1 MFLSRSCPHS
11 CMTERSRAFL
21 VLIFLAV
28 MFYNLVGAESWGWMW
43 LAAACPA
50 SFSLGSALL

>member
-1 MFLSRSCPHS
+1 MA
-11 CMTERSRAFL
+11 ERSRAFL